1 MKLTIW
7 LTIVIA
13 VFASAAIAGGDPARG
28 KEKSTT
34 CVACHGENGMSIAP
48 TFPNIAGQYE
58 DYLYHSL
65 LGYKNG
71 DRKNAIMAGQ
81 VAALTDQDMQ
91 DLAAYYAS
99 QQGLFPLQISK

>member
-1 MKLTIW
+1 MKFTIW
-7 LTIVIA
+7 LTIAFTVWSGTA
-13 VFASAAIAGGDPARG
+13 MAGGDPARG
-28 KEKSTT
+28 KEKSAT

-65 LGYKNG
+65 LSYKNG

-81 VAALTDQDMQ
+81 VAALTEQDMR

-99 QQGLFPLQISK
+99 QQGLFPLKISE